1 MVALG
6 TTQRQYVFCFFSEK
20 RSSCFYVVL
29 LAVPIFLPTFFSR
42 YLFSNKHRQKVNA
55 FYIFFFAR
63 LASILSHH
71 PANKAEE
78 KRNTD
83 SR

>member
-55 FYIFFFAR
+55 FYIFFAR